1 MCRSPRRRTGRR
13 PEARAV
19 SAGRPD
25 HPHRADLVAS
35 RAGIRG
41 AASGNDFRMATTQR
55 RTGDWLL
62 AALLFLLPVIPSV
75 VVMEAT
81 SRRNSANIGGGMLLI
96 AAIGVGSFWA
106 WTGRRRSFSWITL
119 VTGLAVLIAVAAFT
133 FGGQALE
140 R

>member
-1 MCRSPRRRTGRR
+1 
-13 PEARAV
+13 
-19 SAGRPD
+19 
-25 HPHRADLVAS
+25 
-35 RAGIRG
+35 
-41 AASGNDFRMATTQR
+41 MATTQT